1 MSGQADLAGRNVL
14 VTGGCSGLGLAM
26 AQTFRRA
33 GARVAVFDRTIPG
46 GFAASHPEPRRDW
59 V

>member
-26 AQTFRRA
+26 AHTFRRA

-46 GFAASHPEPRRDW
+46 ALQRPIPIFC
-59 V
+59 